1 MDVVQGTFFFSRLRC
16 TLYFLAHAHVR
27 LLYSLVYV
35 ASSLV
40 ALAAFFV
47 PFAFL
52 VEPAVVAV
60 DASDEH
66 ANIKCWEMEIIRM
79 TLSLVRDVVEMSLIL
94 T

>member
-1 MDVVQGTFFFSRLRC
+1 MDVVQ
-16 TLYFLAHAHVR
+16 
-27 LLYSLVYV
+27 VYV